1 MVTGYLL
8 HFVGKGKRSKAQ
20 SMLER
25 APFVLQTL
33 MLVLLIF
40 TIIQVR
46 SSEIQ
51 PFIYFQF

>member
-1 MVTGYLL
+1 
-8 HFVGKGKRSKAQ
+8 
-20 SMLER
+20 MLER